1 MIDHQLI
8 TTASDAP
15 HTAAPALQSQDP
27 TRYDTLYSQDVIS
40 SEAGLRQPS
49 CISLTSRPLCS
60 AWPTKFCTQALAD
73 RLVASR
79 QRGNTESRSLWSAR
93 RFAHAEVVVQC
104 RVRLAETT
112 TAECPINRNR
122 NRKPDARH
130 WQRSPTP
137 AGSAMSLLS
146 THRNQQCCLQLCEP
160 VEPYGVLCGHLQ
172 LRAMTSRVRD
182 DQTRG
187 KRARD
192 NTGASA
198 GTLAGVRVLLAAS
211 SGLSSSRRKIFANLV
226 AKNGMLSL
234 RHASILRAT
243 VCVRDELVVL
253 TGPVAGCR
261 WYNRQAAGRQPD
273 TCCAFPWA
281 ADATAGGM

>member
-1 MIDHQLI
+1 
-8 TTASDAP
+8 
-15 HTAAPALQSQDP
+15 
-27 TRYDTLYSQDVIS
+27 
-40 SEAGLRQPS
+40 
-49 CISLTSRPLCS
+49 
-60 AWPTKFCTQALAD
+60 
-73 RLVASR
+73 
-79 QRGNTESRSLWSAR
+79 
-93 RFAHAEVVVQC
+93 
-104 RVRLAETT
+104 
-112 TAECPINRNR
+112 
-122 NRKPDARH
+122 
-130 WQRSPTP
+130 
-137 AGSAMSLLS
+137 
-146 THRNQQCCLQLCEP
+146 
-160 VEPYGVLCGHLQ
+160 
-172 LRAMTSRVRD
+172 MTSRVRD